1 MSKTQGNND
10 TAAHYGFSVQ
20 KPGGATQLGQP
31 MWPSNKTVSDKPLGD
46 EDRRRLLEVAQQLEA
61 QAAELRKLAKG

>member
-20 KPGGATQLGQP
+20 KPGGAAQLGQP
-31 MWPSNKTVSDKPLGD
+31 MWPSNKPVSDNPIGD
-46 EDRRRLLEVAQQLEA
+46 EDRRRLLEVAQKLEQ
-61 QAAELRKLAKG
+61 QAAELRKMAEG